1 MVASENF
8 LSQLKDA
15 ERVTSYPKRFL
26 SYLKMPMAEVH
37 RRIKL
42 RLDNGSVKEIPAFR
56 VQHNNWRGP
65 FKGGIRVD
73 AAIDLDEMR
82 TLATLLS
89 LKTAVVNIPMGGAKG
104 GIAIDPKKLSHT
116 ELERLAQGYIE
127 AFSDILG
134 PETDVPG
141 PDTFED
147 RHMDVM
153 ARVFGHPG
161 VVTGKS
167 IEQGGSEGRE
177 TAIGDGGWY
186 VLAALRPC
194 LDLPKRG
201 ARIAIHGFGRVGQS
215 FARAAQKRGDL
226 IVAVADSQGG
236 IYDPDG
242 LAMDQLCDHK
252 LKTGSV
258 VGYPDAKPLN
268 TDEIISVACD
278 IFVPSAFEG
287 QMQEVDAKHVDAKVV
302 LELASGPAT
311 IEADRVLE
319 ERGIT
324 VIPDILA
331 NAGGVTVSYFE
342 WEQNRTHLT
351 WSAAEVEAKLQ
362 KTMTDAAN
370 EIWDLH
376 EAHGYS
382 LRTAALVLALKRLAT
397 AAVY

>member
-8 LSQLKDA
+8 LAQLKDA

-42 RLDNGSVKEIPAFR
+42 RLDSGAIKEVPAFR

-73 AAIDLDEMR
+73 AALDLDEMR

-104 GIAIDPKKLSHT
+104 GIAIDPKKLSEG

-134 PETDVPG
+134 PETDIPG

-153 ARVFGHPG
+153 AKVFGHPG

-167 IEQGGSEGRE
+167 VKEGGSEGRE

-186 VLAALRPC
+186 VLTALRSR
-194 LDLPKRG
+194 LNLPRRR

-226 IVAVADSQGG
+226 VIAVADAKGG

-242 LAMDQLCDHK
+242 LSIEQVCEYK
-252 LKTGSV
+252 RKTGSV
-258 VGYPDAKPLN
+258 VGYPDAKSLN
-268 TDEIISVACD
+268 TDEIISITCD
-278 IFVPSAFEG
+278 VFVPSAFEG
-287 QMQEVDAKHVDAKVV
+287 QLQAVDAKHLDTKVV
-302 LELASGPAT
+302 LELASGPT
-311 IEADRVLE
+311 TVEADVILE
-319 ERGIT
+319 ERGIIA
-324 VIPDILA
+324 IPDILA

-342 WEQNRTHLT
+342 WEQNRTHAS

-370 EIWDLH
+370 EIWELH